1 VVRERLRAWGAGSHL
16 NTLRVITREKC
27 PPLTNAAAWLEF
39 PYRDYD
45 VVILDSLDSMAE
57 GIGEQDSSKPSRAIA
72 AVLDIARREKGPG
85 VLILGNCVR
94 TGKHSRGSGVIEDRS
109 DIVLEVRDC
118 TNFHPSGKKPWIEE
132 LPAADAASWASK
144 SSRRKGQVKFRLA
157 FIPTKF
163 RIGEEPEPFAMEI
176 DTTTNPW
183 TMADVTD
190 CIDQEGAAERERQTQ
205 EKASAVRAA
214 AEFLKTEILR
224 READGEPTILKKQ
237 AEEFLAS
244 CGIKQKIAR
253 EVINSP
259 SFETVDGVGK
269 GHPKGVRLA
278 GQNDGLN
285 RNTTRMEA
293 AVYADSSDGD
303 FGRPHPELATEIGMH
318 ESQYPCGSKRGAIS
332 VDDSLLTPDGPL
344 SSADFQDMPGP
355 SPARGTQGTEEEL

>member
-1 VVRERLRAWGAGSHL
+1 
-16 NTLRVITREKC
+16 
-27 PPLTNAAAWLEF
+27 
-39 PYRDYD
+39 
-45 VVILDSLDSMAE
+45 M
-57 GIGEQDSSKPSRAIA
+57 
-72 AVLDIARREKGPG
+72 
-85 VLILGNCVR
+85 
-94 TGKHSRGSGVIEDRS
+94 IEDRS

-205 EKASAVRAA
+205 ERASAVRAA

-224 READGEPTILKKQ
+224 REANGEPTILKKQ

-244 CGIKQKIAR
+244 RGIKQKVAR
-253 EVINSP
+253 EAIDSP
-259 SFETVDGVGK
+259 TFEMVEIVGR
-269 GHPKGVRLA
+269 GHPKGVRLE
-278 GQNDGLN
+278 GKNDSPN
-285 RNTTRMEA
+285 RNNIVTEAPVYAASSDADFGQPHKQRATEIDSQKNQCFGAFQKHAISVEDSLSEPPQASANSQIEPAQRPRMEA
-293 AVYADSSDGD
+293 HD
-303 FGRPHPELATEIGMH
+303 I
-318 ESQYPCGSKRGAIS
+318 
-332 VDDSLLTPDGPL
+332 
-344 SSADFQDMPGP
+344 
-355 SPARGTQGTEEEL
+355 EEEL